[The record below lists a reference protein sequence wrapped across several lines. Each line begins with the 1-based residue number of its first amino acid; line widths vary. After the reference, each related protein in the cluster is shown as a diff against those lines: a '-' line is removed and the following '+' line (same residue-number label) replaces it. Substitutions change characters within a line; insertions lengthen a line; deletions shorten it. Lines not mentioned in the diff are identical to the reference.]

1 MAAKV
6 SSCIFC
12 DGSAYDAAVKKAQNP
27 KMDLRDNPFVK
38 QSSAEAR
45 FGEIVDKNM
54 DRLHMDASRRRNPL
68 HGEVYEGI
76 MSTRYGG

>member
-1 MAAKV
+1 MAAIV

-12 DGSAYDAAVKKAQNP
+12 DDSAYDAAVKKAQNP

-54 DRLHMDASRRRNPL
+54 ERLHMDARRRRDPL

>member
-1 MAAKV
+1 MAAIV
-6 SSCIFC
+6 SSCNFC
-12 DGSAYDAAVKKAQNP
+12 DGGAYDAAVKKAQNP

-38 QSSAEAR
+38 QSAAEVR

-54 DRLHMDASRRRNPL
+54 ERLHMDAHRRRNLL